1 MTDELFEK
9 VKKIREEIGRIR
21 SFRNSASRGYIDI
34 VSEEGLPFRLHK
46 GSICHDNVLRMLD
59 ITADILEDEFKET

>member
-46 GSICHDNVLRMLD
+46 GSIGHDNVLRMLD
-59 ITADILEDEFKET
+59 ITADILEDEFKEI